1 MITGVSG
8 GIRPPDTRHPAD
20 TGSFRPCFDPPV
32 RADIVICGLG
42 PAGRALAHR
51 CLVRGM
57 SVVAIDPNPQRRW
70 QATYAAWTDEL
81 PPWLDDT
88 TVAATVARPHA
99 HGRRAHTIPRPYSVL
114 DTGRLQHSLDLTGA
128 TVLTGRVTTLD
139 RHTVT
144 LDSGR
149 MVRADRVIDARG
161 LRRRAGRAEQTAY
174 GLVLDGL
181 GEEEPALFMDWRA
194 DNGADPGSPRSF
206 LYTIPVGGG
215 RFLYEET
222 CLVGAPAIDLGEL
235 ARRLRCR
242 LRARGIPVRG
252 DEPVERVRFPV
263 VGGVPGAGRFGAAG
277 GYLHPATGY
286 SVGAAL
292 AAAGDIAAGQ
302 AATSNA
308 ARAVYRLRRAG
319 LRALLALPPNEL
331 PGFFD
336 AFFELDLCL
345 QCAYLSGHAD
355 LAGTVTAMTRL
366 FAAVPA
372 GIRVRLAAATLHLPA
387 LSHAGSGSVI
397 ME

>member
-1 MITGVSG
+1 M
-8 GIRPPDTRHPAD
+8 
-20 TGSFRPCFDPPV
+20 

-57 SVVAIDPNPQRRW
+57 SVVAIDPNPGRRW

-81 PPWLDDT
+81 PPWLDGT
-88 TVAATVARPHA
+88 AVAATVARPHA
-99 HGRRAHTIPRPYSVL
+99 YGRRAHMIPRSYSVL
-114 DTGRLQHSLDLTGA
+114 DTGRLQDTLDLTGV
-128 TVLTGRVTTLD
+128 TVLTGRATTLD

-149 MVRADRVIDARG
+149 RVRADRVIDARG

-174 GLVLDGL
+174 GLVLDDPGAD
-181 GEEEPALFMDWRA
+181 EPALFMDWRA
-194 DNGADPGSPRSF
+194 DNGADPASPRSF

-215 RFLYEET
+215 RVLFEET
-222 CLVGAPAIDLGEL
+222 CLVGAPAIGLGEL

-242 LRARGIPVRG
+242 LRSRGIPVRG

-263 VGGVPGAGRFGAAG
+263 VGGAPGTGRFGAAG

-292 AAAGDIAAGQ
+292 AAAGDIAAGR

-319 LRALLALPPNEL
+319 LRALLALPPSAV

-336 AFFELDLCL
+336 AFFELDIGL
-345 QCAYLSGHAD
+345 QRAYLSGHAD
-355 LAGTVTAMTRL
+355 LAGTAAAMTRL

-372 GIRVRLAAATLHLPA
+372 CTRARLAAATLHLPA
-387 LSHAGSGSVI
+387 LSHPGSGSVI